1 MTGALAAISA
11 AGILLPHVL
20 RLHRVPPFTAVA
32 LWLSS
37 LALRA
42 FACLLAAI
50 SLVFF
55 LPGTG
60 LFVTLTHWCAHV
72 ALPASESPLAVE
84 GHGIARVALYA
95 PGAVLGASL
104 AWMFVAS
111 VRDARVARHVI
122 AEHAVGL
129 GPRDSLIVGGKDV
142 LFAVAGLVHPRIMVS
157 AGALT
162 ALDDDELA
170 AGLNHEAGHIARQ
183 HRFVMLLAVVL
194 RALGRP
200 VPGGG
205 QALRELAF
213 HLERDADC
221 WALRQEDDR
230 AALASVICKA
240 ATGDR
245 SAPPAVVGLGGAD
258 VPERLG
264 QVLGTCAGTTRRV
277 RALCAALATGM
288 VMLSVLIA
296 AAVPT
301 AALSGVAG
309 DPHRGHHR
317 HHCDHGA

>member
-1 MTGALAAISA
+1 MTGALAAITA
-11 AGILLPHVL
+11 AGILLPHAL

-50 SLVFF
+50 ALVFL

-60 LFVTLTHWCAHV
+60 LFVTLTHWCARV
-72 ALPASESPLAVE
+72 AVPARESPLAVE
-84 GHGIARVALYA
+84 GHGIAQAALYA
-95 PGAVLGASL
+95 PAAVLGASL
-104 AWMFVAS
+104 ACMCVAS
-111 VRDARVARHVI
+111 VRDARATRHLI
-122 AEHAVGL
+122 AEHAVGR
-129 GPRDSLIVGGKDV
+129 GPRDCLIVGGSEV

-157 AGALT
+157 AGALA

-170 AGLNHEAGHIARQ
+170 AGLNHEAGHVARR
-183 HRFVMLLAVVL
+183 HRFVMLLAVEL

-205 QALRELAF
+205 GALRELAF
-213 HLERDADC
+213 HLERDADR
-221 WALRQEDDR
+221 WALRQVDDP

-240 ATGDR
+240 ATADR
-245 SAPPAVVGLGGAD
+245 SAPPAVEGLGGAD
-258 VPERLG
+258 VSERLG
-264 QVLGTCAGTTRRV
+264 QVLGTRAHTTRRV
-277 RALCAALATGM
+277 RALCTALATGT
-288 VMLSVLIA
+288 VMLSLLIG
-296 AAVPT
+296 AAVP
-301 AALSGVAG
+301 AVALSGAAA

>member
-1 MTGALAAISA
+1 MTWALAAITA
-11 AGILLPHVL
+11 AGILLPHAL
-20 RLHRVPPFTAVA
+20 RLHRVPPFTAAA

-50 SLVFF
+50 SVVFL

-72 ALPASESPLAVE
+72 ALPARESPLAVE
-84 GHGIARVALYA
+84 GHGIAQVALFA

-104 AWMFVAS
+104 AWMCVAS
-111 VRDARVARHVI
+111 LRDARAARHLI
-122 AEHAVGL
+122 AELAVGR
-129 GPRDSLIVGGKDV
+129 GPRDCLIVGGSDV

-170 AGLNHEAGHIARQ
+170 AGLNHEAGHIARH
-183 HRFVMLLAVVL
+183 HRFVMLLAVEL

-205 QALRELAF
+205 RALRELAF
-213 HLERDADC
+213 HLERDADR

-240 ATGDR
+240 ATADR
-245 SAPPAVVGLGGAD
+245 SPPAVVRLGGGD

-264 QVLGTCAGTTRRV
+264 QVLGTCAGTTPRV
-277 RALCAALATGM
+277 RVLCTALATGT
-288 VMLSVLIA
+288 VMLSLLLA
-296 AAVPT
+296 AAVP
-301 AALSGVAG
+301 AVALSGAAA
-309 DPHRGHHR
+309 DPHRDHHR